1 MAPPPIQFPGEASR
15 VSSALEIV
23 SFRDEMQ
30 ATSRAPSARLTWQP
44 GPFKPF
50 FEIGLFWIAALAC
63 LVAFSIWA
71 L

>member
-1 MAPPPIQFPGEASR
+1 MAPLPIQFPGEAIR
-15 VSSALEIV
+15 VSRTPEIV
-23 SFRDEMQ
+23 AFRDELQ
-30 ATSRAPSARLTWQP
+30 ATSRAPSPPPIWQP

>member
-1 MAPPPIQFPGEASR
+1 MAQPPIQFPGEAIG
-15 VSSALEIV
+15 VSSAREIV
-23 SFRDEMQ
+23 AFRKEIHE
-30 ATSRAPSARLTWQP
+30 TSRAPGRRPAWRP
-44 GPFKPF
+44 GPLKPF

>member
-1 MAPPPIQFPGEASR
+1 MAQPPIQFSGEAVG
-15 VSSALEIV
+15 VSSAREIV
-23 SFRDEMQ
+23 AFPDEIQ
-30 ATSRAPSARLTWQP
+30 GTSRPPSPRSTWQP

-50 FEIGLFWIAALAC
+50 LEIGLFWIAALAC

>member
-15 VSSALEIV
+15 VSC
-23 SFRDEMQ
+23 
-30 ATSRAPSARLTWQP
+30 ARLTWQP
-44 GPFKPF
+44 GPFKTF